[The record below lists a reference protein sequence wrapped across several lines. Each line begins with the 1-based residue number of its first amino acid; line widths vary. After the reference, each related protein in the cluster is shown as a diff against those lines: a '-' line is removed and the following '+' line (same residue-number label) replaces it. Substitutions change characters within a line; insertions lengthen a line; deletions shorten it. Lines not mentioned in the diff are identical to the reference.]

1 MTSRLPVP
9 PVARMGPDDAGPPEG
24 GGAAVPA
31 RPHEEGRKSYRIPR
45 IEKAAEAFDG
55 AKAAEAF
62 DSAAPAAGTEGA
74 DPPAAAAPAAAAM
87 DIDGGGDA
95 EALARPPSERVQLQ
109 QGDDAQSVGAPVT
122 PAPAPAAGS
131 EFAAMT
137 DDLFARLREQ
147 ASRTV
152 GYKVVFY
159 IGESDLASRLMDEED
174 DGASQDRAVFVAQ
187 ICDTLKIGP
196 QHMVD
201 SGVEQW
207 MRASDA
213 RRPRQP
219 MLWISFSSEG
229 MALYATDTS
238 RMGSANVAVQGVS
251 TFGVDF
257 TPRYMRGKSG
267 RAVPMSVSACH
278 PRDVNKVPVAF

>member
-1 MTSRLPVP
+1 
-9 PVARMGPDDAGPPEG
+9 MGPDDAGPPEG

-55 AKAAEAF
+55 KSYGAKAAEAF

-87 DIDGGGDA
+87 DIDGGGEA
-95 EALARPPSERVQLQ
+95 AALARPPSESVQMQ
-109 QGDDAQSVGAPVT
+109 RGGDAQAVGAPVT

-174 DGASQDRAVFVAQ
+174 DGASQDRAVTVFVAQ

-219 MLWISFSSEG
+219 MLWIAFS
-229 MALYATDTS
+229 
-238 RMGSANVAVQGVS
+238 
-251 TFGVDF
+251 
-257 TPRYMRGKSG
+257 
-267 RAVPMSVSACH
+267 
-278 PRDVNKVPVAF
+278 